1 MLIVWILFAFF
12 LFFAM
17 TAAIFAKIILFFAAA
32 ACFGGMVCSIKVVT
46 YVNHGRQMEEWA
58 SSRSDLTR
66 QCMSR
71 PDWMQIDSHSET
83 NSRNTVTNT
92 ATTAFNN
99 CTFNNCT
106 VNRFERCTVYLVNGG
121 TNTFSDH
128 AAQNALPANSG
139 YSEIPAAAPQYSVA
153 APAAQIEE
161 PKKVW

>member
-1 MLIVWILFAFF
+1 MLIVGILFV
-12 LFFAM
+12 LS
-17 TAAIFAKIILFFAAA
+17 AIFVIAALALAKIVLFFAAL
-32 ACFGGMVCSIKVVT
+32 ACFGGMTVSIKVIT
-46 YVNHGRQMEEWA
+46 YVNHAMQSEEWA

-92 ATTAFNN
+92 TTTTFND

-121 TNTFSDH
+121 TNAFSDH
-128 AAQNALPANSG
+128 AAQNALPDNSG
-139 YSEIPAAAPQYSVA
+139 YSEFPAAAPQYSMEVPYA
-153 APAAQIEE
+153 EFD
-161 PKKVW
+161 KVH

>member
-1 MLIVWILFAFF
+1 MLIVGILFAFF
-12 LFFAM
+12 VFFAM
-17 TAAIFAKIILFFAAA
+17 AAVIFAKIVLFFVAL
-32 ACFGGMVCSIKVVT
+32 ACFGGMTVSIKVIT
-46 YVNHGRQMEEWA
+46 YVNHAIQSEEWESA
-58 SSRSDLTR
+58 RSDLTR

-71 PDWMQIDSHSET
+71 PDWMQIDLHSGT

-92 ATTAFNN
+92 TTTFNDCN
-99 CTFNNCT
+99 FTDCTFN
-106 VNRFERCTVYLVNGG
+106 RFENCNVYFVNGG

-139 YSEIPAAAPQYSVA
+139 YSELPSAAPQYSVA